1 MHTPKPNDELIK
13 LRTKSSG
20 VVSSLT
26 KGKQGITIETSS
38 SVKPK
43 YRNTVSDNRFIERMF
58 APVAGS
64 TQSKPKPSKPLVKKI
79 KDNRKNM
86 AG

>member
-1 MHTPKPNDELIK
+1 MANLKPNDELMK

-20 VVSSLT
+20 VISSLT

-38 SVKPK
+38 SVKPR

-64 TQSKPKPSKPLVKKI
+64 AQKKPKPSKPLVRKI
-79 KDNRKNM
+79 TDNKKNM
-86 AG
+86 AE